1 MCMETVSRVRPKP
14 EGIGYKAFD
23 VRNGELY
30 GELAR
35 GDKVR
40 PVKEWL
46 KARNYSV
53 SKLSRR
59 WLGQIRGKYPT
70 GWHIYKSRRGI
81 ENWMQGENSHWMQGE
96 YSYMIKKVRY
106 RRAHT
111 KGTTNGYGVV
121 VAKEIY
127 IIP

>member
-53 SKLSRR
+53 SKLSRY
-59 WLGQIRGKYPT
+59 WLSRIKGKYPT

-81 ENWMQGENSHWMQGE
+81 ENWMQGEN
-96 YSYMIKKVRY
+96 SYMIKKVRY